1 MTQDP
6 TTTPNGESDMTIKTG
21 RTRAAGARSS
31 APYPGMMGDGTEEQN
46 LNQVGDPSARIR
58 EDEVDQAFAAGA
70 AREPRTFLDKDTA
83 RDMAGKAKDTAA
95 ETLSALTDKV
105 NAMRDQV
112 QQSADAARDW
122 AVKRAGSAKDAAQQL
137 HEDKPLLVLSVSAGA
152 ALAVGLLAGFV
163 IGRATADD
171 Y

>member
-1 MTQDP
+1 MTNDP
-6 TTTPNGESDMTIKTG
+6 TTTPAGEADMPLDGPKTG
-21 RTRAAGARSS
+21 RTRAASNRSS
-31 APYPGMMGDGTEEQN
+31 TSYPGMMGDGTEEQN
-46 LNQVGDPSARIR
+46 LGQVGDPSARIGQ
-58 EDEVDQAFAAGA
+58 DEVQQAFGQAPQ
-70 AREPRTFLDKDTA
+70 EPRSFVDKTLDKV
-83 RDMAGKAKDTAA
+83 GGG

-112 QQSADAARDW
+112 QQSADAAREW

-137 HEDKPLLVLSVSAGA
+137 HQDKPMLVLSVSAGA

-163 IGRATADD
+163 IGRATADE